1 MNMTRLPK
9 MLAAALAICA
19 GAILSACTPNTD
31 PPAANAQTEA
41 ATSARTQ
48 ELPIAVQLYTLR
60 SMDPLEARLQAV
72 HDAGVAAV
80 EITGMHNVSADE
92 MNRLLAQYS
101 LKVISMHVG
110 LANLEND
117 FDELI
122 AFNKAI
128 GNTTMVVPWLMPE
141 DRPNEAAG
149 WVALGQTLGEAAR
162 KVEAAGMTLAYH
174 NHDFEIV
181 DVGDGKT
188 GFEVLFEAAGPAL
201 KAEIDVAW
209 VAVAGRD
216 PAELL
221 GRFNGR
227 VFAIHAKDKAGE
239 GHPEQEQ
246 GLADVGAG
254 VIDWTAL
261 LSAAHTAGVEWYI
274 IEHDHPTDPAASIKH
289 SAAFLTEHLPAAG
302 VGSAH

>member
-1 MNMTRLPK
+1 MRIASLPK
-9 MLAAALAICA
+9 IAAVALLMCA
-19 GAILSACTPNTD
+19 GAVLSACTGNTD
-31 PPAANAQTEA
+31 PQPASSQSEA
-41 ATSARTQ
+41 AQSVSTRA
-48 ELPIAVQLYTLR
+48 LPIAAQLYTLR
-60 SMDPLEARLQAV
+60 SMDPLEARLKAV
-72 HDAGVAAV
+72 HDAGIAAI
-80 EITGMHNVSADE
+80 EITGMHNVSAEE

-101 LKVISMHVG
+101 LKVTSMHVG

-141 DRPNEAAG
+141 DRPTEAAG

-181 DVGDGKT
+181 DVGGKT
-188 GFEVLFEAAGPAL
+188 ALETLFEAAGPAL

-209 VAVAGRD
+209 VAVAGHD

-221 GRFNGR
+221 AKFNGR

-254 VIDWTAL
+254 VIDWNAL
-261 LSAAHTAGVEWYI
+261 LTAAHAAGVQWYI
-274 IEHDHPTDPAASIKH
+274 IEHDYPSDPAQSIKN

-302 VGSAH
+302 VTAR